1 MTTEDKLRDYL
12 RRATTDLADARA
24 RLAETEA
31 RATEPIA
38 IVGMA
43 CRYPG
48 GADTPERLWDLVEHG
63 VDATGPFPADR
74 GWDLDALHDP
84 DPGAPGTSCTRRGG
98 FLDDPAGFDAA
109 FFRMSPRSALAADP
123 HHRLFLETAWE
134 SVERAGI
141 DPHTLAGT
149 RVGVWAGMMFDH
161 YSARFLGA
169 MPEGLDGEMLVSGAP
184 SLLSGRVS
192 YALGLEG
199 PAITIDT
206 ACSSSL
212 VAVHLA
218 VQALR
223 SGQCPLAL
231 AGGITVMPVP
241 DLFVEFS
248 RQGGLAPDG
257 RCKAFSADADG
268 AVWSEGGGVLV
279 LELLSD
285 ALRNGRRV
293 LGVIRGS
300 AVNQDGASNGI
311 TAPNGTAQERVIDL
325 ALADARLAA
334 RDVDA
339 VEAHGTGTTLGDPI
353 EAEAILAAYGANRP
367 ADRPLWLG
375 TIKSNL
381 GHAQAGAGVA
391 GVIKVVMALRHG
403 LLPRTV
409 NVTEPTPH
417 VDWSP
422 GTVRL
427 LTEAQPWPRA
437 AERTR
442 RAAVSSFGI
451 SGTNAHLILEEA
463 PEPGAADAP
472 RTPAPGTALA
482 WPVSARS
489 AGALRRQARRLLDRV
504 AADPDLDTRNVAYSL
519 ATTRSRFEHRVVPVG
534 RDREELVDALTAFLE
549 DRPGAAATGTAPGRP
564 RTAFL
569 FTGQGAQRPGMGREL
584 YAAFP
589 AFAAAFDEV
598 CDALDRHLPRPLREV
613 VWAEPGTADAA
624 LLDQTSFT
632 QPALFAYEAA
642 AFALLTS
649 LGVEPDAVAGHSVG
663 ELTAAYAAGILDLPD
678 AARTVAVRGR
688 LMQQLPAGGAMVA
701 IAASAAE
708 VEPTLAGRGAA
719 VGFAAVNGPADIV
732 VSGEEAAC
740 LELAAEW
747 EGRGRRVRRLPVSH
761 AFHSALMEPMVEEF
775 AAHLRTVTFREPRR
789 AYETNLGPDRSWTDP
804 RYWTDQ
810 IRRAVLFEPEVAR
823 LAAADTSV
831 FLEIGPRA
839 ALSGPVRASLSEPVA
854 GRPAVVAA
862 LSRSGATEPE
872 ALLAALG
879 EAYAA
884 GTPVDWAATAAGGTP
899 VDLPTYAFE
908 HERYWL
914 MPDQARDVARAG
926 LRPLRHPLLLAAVD
940 VAGGGV
946 VATGRVSRTELPWL
960 ADHAVGGVAVVP
972 GAALLDL
979 VAEVGAQAGLG
990 DVAELALEAPMTLPA
1005 QGGLLLQVVLDG
1017 ADRTVE
1023 VHARTESDAPDAW
1036 TRHASGRLAEAPA
1049 AVETCAWAAEWPPA
1063 GAESLAV
1070 TDSYDALAGIGYE
1083 YGPAFR
1089 GVRAAWRRDGEL
1101 YAEVTLPDGGEPA
1114 GFGVHPVLLDSAFHP
1129 FVFESAGEALRMP
1142 FLFRG
1147 ARIQVTGAA
1156 ELRVRLVTD
1165 GEGRLSVEAADRS
1178 GRRVVRIDELLVR
1191 PVSAAALAAA
1201 AGGGPA
1207 GYHEVEWAAAPVTAD
1222 DSARWLTLGPD
1233 PADAAAAVQAAAD
1246 GAGGRPD
1253 FALYTCRADE
1263 TGMPRAVR
1271 ELAGS
1276 VLGLL
1281 QSWAAD
1287 ERCAG
1292 TRLVIAADPGALPTA
1307 PVWGLV
1313 RTAQLE
1319 HRDRFA
1325 LVHDEDRSATPGLL
1339 AGALRSGHTQLLVRG
1354 GRVLAPRVVR
1364 RTPSGEAPDLGAGT
1378 VLVTGG
1384 TGQLGALVA
1393 ERLAE
1398 RHGVRHLVLA
1408 SRRGARAPGAAALAA
1423 RLERHGAAVRIVAC
1437 DVADR
1442 AALAAL
1448 LAAIPADRPLVG
1460 VVHAAGS
1467 LADAALTGLTA
1478 GDLDLVLGPKADAAW
1493 NLHELTAGH
1502 PVRAFVLFSSVA
1514 GVLGNPGQG
1523 NYAAANTFLDALAA
1537 HRRAHG
1543 LPAISVA
1550 WGLWASDGAADG
1562 ADGMA
1567 AHLTAADQ
1575 ARLSRAGIAPL
1586 SQDQGLELFDAALR
1600 ENGPEGGTALAVA
1613 SRWNLAGLRA
1623 LAENDEEVPELL
1635 RGLVRP
1641 KRAAGGGSGPV
1652 PGAPAGGP
1660 ALLADR
1666 LAGLSAEDAADEVL
1680 RSVRTE
1686 VAAVLAHGSPDA
1698 IEADRTFSELGFDSL
1713 TAVELRNRLGART
1726 GLPLAPTLAFDHPTV
1741 TALAGYLLAELA
1753 PSPPPAAELLCQAL
1767 DRLVPQLQAADAGE
1781 RERVAAALDA
1791 ALARLG
1797 GARPGTGV
1805 SMAGLDAASDEE
1817 IFALIDAEL

>member
-1 MTTEDKLRDYL
+1 MATEDKLRDYL
-12 RRATTDLADARA
+12 RRATTDLAEARA
-24 RLAETEA
+24 RLTEAEA
-31 RATEPIA
+31 RAAEPIA

-48 GADTPERLWDLVEHG
+48 GADTPERLWDLVERG

-74 GWDLDALHDP
+74 GWDLDALYDP
-84 DPGAPGTSCTRRGG
+84 DPDTPGTSYTRRGG

-134 SVERAGI
+134 SFERAGI

-231 AGGITVMPVP
+231 AGGMTVMPVP

-248 RQGGLAPDG
+248 RQRGLAQDG
-257 RCKAFSADADG
+257 RCKAFSDDADG

-311 TAPNGTAQERVIDL
+311 TAPNGPAQERVIEL

-353 EAEAILAAYGANRP
+353 EAEAILATYGASRP

-375 TIKSNL
+375 TVKSNL

-391 GVIKVVMALRHG
+391 GVIKIVMALRRG

-409 NVTEPTPH
+409 NVTEPTRH
-417 VDWSP
+417 VDWSS

-427 LTEAQPWPRA
+427 LTQPQPWPRTG
-437 AERTR
+437 ERAR
-442 RAAVSSFGI
+442 RGAVSSFGI

-463 PEPGAADAP
+463 PEPDAAERTRPSALEAP
-472 RTPAPGTALA
+472 LA

-489 AGALRRQARRLLDRV
+489 ATALRGQARRLLDRV
-504 AADPDLDTRNVAYSL
+504 AADPDLDPRDVAHSL
-519 ATTRSRFEHRVVPVG
+519 AATRSRFEHRVVPVG
-534 RDREELVDALTAFLE
+534 RDRAELINALTGFLE
-549 DRPGAAATGTAPGRP
+549 DRPGAAATGTAPARA

-589 AFAAAFDEV
+589 VFAAAFDEV
-598 CDALDRHLPRPLREV
+598 CEALDQHLPRPLREV

-632 QPALFAYEAA
+632 QPALFAYEVA
-642 AFALLTS
+642 AFGLLAS
-649 LGVEPDAVAGHSVG
+649 LGVVPDAVGGHSVG
-663 ELTAAYAAGILDLPD
+663 ELTAAYAAGIWDLSD

-688 LMQQLPAGGAMVA
+688 LMQRLPAGGAMIA

-708 VEPTLAGRGAA
+708 VEPTLAGRGPS
-719 VGFAAVNGPADIV
+719 VGFAAVNGPADVV
-732 VSGEEAAC
+732 VSGDEAAC

-747 EGRGRRVRRLPVSH
+747 ERRGRRVRRLPVSH
-761 AFHSALMEPMVEEF
+761 AFHSPLMEPMLDAF
-775 AAHLRTVTFREPRR
+775 AAHLRTVTFREPRL
-789 AYETNLGPDRSWTDP
+789 AYETNLGPDHSWTDP
-804 RYWTDQ
+804 GYWTEQ

-823 LAAADTSV
+823 LAAAGTSV

-839 ALSGPVRASLSEPVA
+839 ALSGQVQAALSEPAA
-854 GRPAVVAA
+854 GRQAVVAA
-862 LSRSGATEPE
+862 LSRRGATEPE

-884 GTPVDWAATAAGGTP
+884 GTPVDWAALAPGGAQ

-914 MPDQARDVARAG
+914 MPDRTRDVDRAG
-926 LRPLRHPLLLAAVD
+926 LRALRHPLLLAAVD

-946 VATGRVSRTELPWL
+946 VATGRVSRAELPWL

-990 DVAELALEAPMTLPA
+990 NVTELALEAPMALPA

-1017 ADRTVE
+1017 ADHTVQ
-1023 VHARTESDAPDAW
+1023 VHARRESDGPDAW
-1036 TRHASGRLAEAPA
+1036 IRHASGRLAEAPA
-1049 AVETCAWAAEWPPA
+1049 TVEPCGWAAEWPPA
-1063 GAESLAV
+1063 GAEPLAV
-1070 TDSYDALAGIGYE
+1070 TDSYDALAELGYE

-1089 GVRAAWRRDGEL
+1089 GARAAWRRDGEL
-1101 YAEVTLPDGGEPA
+1101 YAEVALPEGGEAA

-1129 FVFESAGEALRMP
+1129 YVFENAAEALSMP

-1147 ARIQVTGAA
+1147 ARIEATGAA
-1156 ELRVRLVTD
+1156 ELRVRLTAD
-1165 GEGRLSVEAADRS
+1165 GEGRLSVEAADEA

-1207 GYHEVEWAAAPVTAD
+1207 GYHEVEWTAVPVTAD
-1222 DSARWLTLGPD
+1222 DGARWLSLGPD
-1233 PADAAAAVQAAAD
+1233 PADAAAAVQAAAN
-1246 GAGGRPD
+1246 GAGERPD
-1253 FALYTCRADE
+1253 FALYTCRFDG
-1263 TGMPRAVR
+1263 TDVPDAVR
-1271 ELAGS
+1271 ELSGR

-1287 ERCAG
+1287 ERCAD
-1292 TRLVIAADPGALPTA
+1292 TRLVIAADPDAVPTA

-1325 LVHDEDRSATPGLL
+1325 LVHDEDGSGTPGLL
-1339 AGALRSGHTQLLVRG
+1339 AGALRSWHPQLLVRG

-1364 RTPSGEAPDLGAGT
+1364 RTASGEAPDLGAGT

-1384 TGQLGALVA
+1384 TGELGALVA

-1398 RHGVRHLVLA
+1398 RHGVKHLILA
-1408 SRRGARAPGAAALAA
+1408 SRRGEQAPGAAALAA
-1423 RLERHGAAVRIVAC
+1423 RLEQYGASVRITAC

-1442 AALAAL
+1442 AALARL
-1448 LAAIPADRPLVG
+1448 LDEIPADRPLVG
-1460 VVHAAGS
+1460 VVHAAGA
-1467 LADAALTGLTA
+1467 LADAALAGLTPEN
-1478 GDLDLVLGPKADAAW
+1478 LDMVLRPKADAAW
-1493 NLHELTAGH
+1493 NLHELTAGL
-1502 PVRAFVLFSSVA
+1502 PLRAFVLFSSVA

-1523 NYAAANTFLDALAA
+1523 NYAAANAFLDALAA
-1537 HRRAHG
+1537 HRRTLG

-1562 ADGMA
+1562 MT

-1575 ARLSRAGIAPL
+1575 ARLARAGIAPL
-1586 SQDQGLELFDAALR
+1586 SRDQGLELFDAALR
-1600 ENGPEGGTALAVA
+1600 ESGPEGGTALAVA

-1623 LAENDEEVPELL
+1623 LAENDEDVPVLL
-1635 RGLVRP
+1635 RGLI
-1641 KRAAGGGSGPV
+1641 RAPRSASGGSGPV
-1652 PGAPAGGP
+1652 PGAPADGR
-1660 ALLADR
+1660 ATLADR
-1666 LAGLSAEDAADEVL
+1666 LAGLSAEDAAEEVL
-1680 RSVRTE
+1680 RGVRAE

-1741 TALAGYLLAELA
+1741 ATLAAYLLAELA
-1753 PSPPPAAELLCQAL
+1753 PSAPSAAELLCRAL
-1767 DRLVPQLQAADAGE
+1767 DRLVPQLEAAGAGE
-1781 RERVAAALDA
+1781 RERVAAALGA
-1791 ALARLG
+1791 ALSRLG
-1797 GARPGTGV
+1797 GARPGAEV
-1805 SMAGLDAASDEE
+1805 SLAGLDAASDEE
-1817 IFALIDAEL
+1817 IFALIEAQL